1 MPCLVTACSCAMKEH
16 KNDLTGLSTRVLRT
30 RRRWLAAR
38 LGDVEAVLAGS
49 LVETPS
55 VNPRG

>member
-1 MPCLVTACSCAMKEH
+1 MKEH

-30 RRRWLAAR
+30 RRRRLAAR

-55 VNPRG
+55 VNPLG